1 MHAVMPRR
9 SLLAVAAALMA
20 VPAVA
25 QQAAPS
31 VRLRGTLE
39 SVSAAQLVLK
49 ERSGERI
56 ELALAPNLVVTEA
69 FPVAFTDIRPD
80 SFIGAG
86 AMPQPDGSQKAIAV
100 LLFPEAMRGTGEG
113 HRPFDFLPQSTMT
126 NATVTG
132 VATTEGRRLKVS
144 YKGGEQ
150 VIVVPPEAPVFSL
163 RPGTRE
169 LLVPGG
175 FVSVTA
181 QAVEG
186 RPTALRITAGRNGFS
201 PPY

>member
-1 MHAVMPRR
+1 MHAVLSRR
-9 SLLAVAAALMA
+9 SWLAAVATVLAL
-20 VPAVA
+20 PAPA
-25 QQAAPS
+25 QQASPS

-49 ERSGERI
+49 ERNGERI

-69 FPVAFTDIRPD
+69 FPVAFDDIRPD

-86 AMPQPDGSQKAIAV
+86 AMPQPDGTQRAIAV

-163 RPGTRE
+163 RPGTRA
-169 LLVPGG
+169 LLVPGS
-175 FVSVTA
+175 FVSITA
-181 QAVEG
+181 QAVDG
-186 RPTALRITAGRNGFS
+186 RPTALRITAGREGFS